1 MCGSVL
7 NRQGSSPSR
16 ATPTTETQSH
26 REIQGMGKPLVFA
39 DLKVF
44 SVPLRLRGDVL
55 VCERVRR
62 SQLEVDFRTLPDK
75 QAAQRKTCADRLL
88 PGNFGSFSRDRHCA
102 LARLAFVRVELVLNS
117 RLTQLA
123 RVCREL
129 RIAGFTNSARRD
141 IADSFCNPKT
151 ALCHNSVSHGAG
163 KCASPASD
171 LPPGENVD
179 CV

>member
-1 MCGSVL
+1 MSGSVV
-7 NRQGSSPSR
+7 GEDSSFHLLYFILQQILSKINSKSIGCDS
-16 ATPTTETQSH
+16 ASAE
-26 REIQGMGKPLVFA
+26 E
-39 DLKVF
+39 
-44 SVPLRLRGDVL
+44 
-55 VCERVRR
+55 
-62 SQLEVDFRTLPDK
+62 
-75 QAAQRKTCADRLL
+75 KTGAVRLL

-129 RIAGFTNSARRD
+129 GIAGFTNSARRD